1 MYGVFDEGEEVLCQT
16 GDEARR
22 RFYIDQMRLKV
33 GMQYNRTRKRVYKK
47 NLESRKGKTTG
58 IPGYSPGSLRSR
70 RSYSLHRLAHPLP
83 EIAKEIPRPISQ
95 AVYLE
100 TRSNVVRIDSTR
112 SIKA

>member
-1 MYGVFDEGEEVLCQT
+1 MVYSDEGEEVLYQT
-16 GDEARR
+16 GDEAGR

-33 GMQYNRTRKRVYKK
+33 GMQYNRTKKRVYKK
-47 NLESRKGKTTG
+47 NLESRKGKTTR
-58 IPGYSPGSLRSR
+58 IPGHSPGSLRSR

-83 EIAKEIPRPISQ
+83 EITKEVPRSISQ

-100 TRSNVVRIDSTR
+100 TRSDFVRVGSTR